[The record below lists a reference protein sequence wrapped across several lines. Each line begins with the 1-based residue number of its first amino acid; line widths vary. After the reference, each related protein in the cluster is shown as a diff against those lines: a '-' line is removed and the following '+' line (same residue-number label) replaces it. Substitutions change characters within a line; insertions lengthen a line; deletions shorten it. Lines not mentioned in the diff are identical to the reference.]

1 MATFATSRAGYGEL
15 LGVPHF
21 TRLAASTILVRT
33 AAAMWQLALV
43 LFVLARFGSPGI
55 AGLAVFLGIAPG
67 ILVSPLAGA
76 LLDRYGRVKLMA
88 IDFTVSF
95 VVLIAIVVLSLI
107 GALSLPLLLG
117 LVVLASITNPLGTA
131 GSRTLF
137 PLVVPS
143 DLWDRAN
150 AVDAMGY
157 TLTTIV
163 GPPIAGAIVA
173 FAGAEAA
180 IGVTAGVFLASALP
194 LVGIRIRETSPESA
208 GVINDARDG
217 VMYVIRNRSLRGLAL
232 GISVGNLAQ
241 GILLVALPVLVFE
254 RIHGGA
260 SLVGVLWGVVGAGG
274 VISGLAAGRLGSEGR
289 ERLFIIGGMLGI
301 ALGIGVLAFAAS
313 LMVVV
318 VGALIT
324 GLFGGPMDIGLFSLR
339 QRITDPAWYGR
350 AFAVSMHLNY
360 SGVPVGSAI
369 AGILLGVSITV
380 ALVAATLLALIGAA
394 IVFAL
399 VPRTAAVAMAP
410 AQ

>member
-1 MATFATSRAGYGEL
+1 VTVATSEAGYGEL
-15 LGVPHF
+15 LHVPHF

-43 LFVLARFGSPGI
+43 LFVLTRFGSPGL

-88 IDFTVSF
+88 FDFGVSCA
-95 VVLIAIVVLSLI
+95 VLLAIVVLSLT
-107 GALSLPLLLG
+107 GALSLWLLLA
-117 LVVLASITNPLGTA
+117 LVVVASITNPLGAA

-143 DLWDRAN
+143 ELWDRAN

-180 IGVTAGVFLASALP
+180 IGATAAVYLASAVALI
-194 LVGIRIRETSPESA
+194 GIRIRSAPSQSA
-208 GVINDARDG
+208 GVMNDARDG
-217 VMYVIRNRSLRGLAL
+217 VMYVLRNRGLRGLAL

-241 GILLVALPVLVFE
+241 GILLVALPLLVFE

-260 SLVGVLWGVVGAGG
+260 SLVGILWGVVGAGG
-274 VISGLAAGRLGSEGR
+274 VVSGLIAGRLGSEGR
-289 ERLFIIGGMLGI
+289 ERLFIIGGMLGV

-313 LMVVV
+313 LVAVVA
-318 VGALIT
+318 GALIT

-369 AGILLGVSITV
+369 AGLLLGLSITG
-380 ALVAATLLALIGAA
+380 ALVTATVLALLGAA

-399 VPRTAAVAMAP
+399 VPRSAAMAEAP